1 MDTTC
6 GQRRSLLT
14 WGLLADVR
22 SEFIAACA
30 SVIALVAAL
39 GLPASAQEAVTPV
52 AARARLTGV
61 VFDSIGTRPL
71 AGATVRLVLST
82 DRTTGRTATTGSD
95 GGFVHDSVPAGTWLA
110 TFLHPVL
117 DSLGLEPPLVRI
129 DVRDAGEVA
138 LTLAVPSAATLITAR
153 CGPQRDADLGLL
165 HGVVRSAR
173 DESPVAGASLALEWP
188 EWVIRKR
195 GLRLEPH
202 RETATADSGG
212 RFVVCGAP
220 ANSTVRVVAWSGSD
234 STGMIAVDIPPSG
247 LARHDFAVA
256 TAERVVLQLAADSA
270 DAARVRDGARALMR
284 RGRAMVQGRVVG
296 ENGRPVSGATIRVMG
311 SGESASSDEAGDFVM
326 AWTVAGTQT
335 LEVRA
340 IGFQPARRT
349 VELRD
354 EQTTRIALTLD
365 SRKVLLD
372 TVRVIAGRAI
382 DPEVGSFER
391 RWRSGTGGVF
401 MDERTVQNR
410 KTIFLTDALR
420 ALNGVRIV
428 PVGGYGQR
436 IVMRNSAGREC
447 SATIFV
453 DGMRSD
459 LAAGSVAEMF
469 LDDSV
474 LPTDVAAIE
483 VYARSAIAPAQFLN
497 VGACGVV
504 AVWTH
509 SRFGGVVPRDPRN
522 R

>member
-6 GQRRSLLT
+6 GQRRSWLT

-129 DVRDAGEVA
+129 DVRDAGEAA

-234 STGMIAVDIPPSG
+234 STGMIAVDVPPSG

-270 DAARVRDGARALMR
+270 DAARVRDGARALIR

-311 SGESASSDEAGDFVM
+311 SGESARGVHGRTTRSEPENDIPD
-326 AWTVAGTQT
+326 
-335 LEVRA
+335 
-340 IGFQPARRT
+340 RRT
-349 VELRD
+349 
-354 EQTTRIALTLD
+354 
-365 SRKVLLD
+365 
-372 TVRVIAGRAI
+372 AGA
-382 DPEVGSFER
+382 ER
-391 RWRSGTGGVF
+391 RSH
-401 MDERTVQNR
+401 
-410 KTIFLTDALR
+410 R
-420 ALNGVRIV
+420 AL
-428 PVGGYGQR
+428 GGDTA
-436 IVMRNSAGREC
+436 NES
-447 SATIFV
+447 
-453 DGMRSD
+453 
-459 LAAGSVAEMF
+459 
-469 LDDSV
+469 
-474 LPTDVAAIE
+474 
-483 VYARSAIAPAQFLN
+483 
-497 VGACGVV
+497 
-504 AVWTH
+504 
-509 SRFGGVVPRDPRN
+509 
-522 R
+522 